1 MGGRLLAILENLDVP
16 SYPEPSAPQSRPTR
30 VLTQPVAPKSHRI
43 LHLQGLH
50 GVRHGPAAED
60 ERRRDVQAILRR
72 PCPDA
77 AELTVHERPTLPDD
91 RSTPFIVYTWTLL
104 EAATAPAGPG
114 TSKQAVCGIL
124 SRGGQVGAEVIP
136 NVEAKTLQPLLRH
149 RMHPGSV
156 VCSDT
161 FAGYTGIAAG
171 GYIHRR
177 AGRPAHLQGRGRAR

>member
-1 MGGRLLAILENLDVP
+1 MNV
-16 SYPEPSAPQSRPTR
+16 
-30 VLTQPVAPKSHRI
+30 QPCRST
-43 LHLQGLH
+43 G
-50 GVRHGPAAED
+50 
-60 ERRRDVQAILRR
+60 RRRSSCAPGRCWRPPPPLRGR
-72 PCPDA
+72 
-77 AELTVHERPTLPDD
+77 
-91 RSTPFIVYTWTLL
+91 
-104 EAATAPAGPG
+104 G

-124 SRGGQVGAEVIP
+124 SRGGQVGAEVIH